1 MNPLPRL
8 LRRATPALAAIAT
21 VATTFATALVTTAA
35 QAQTGYAQTRAG
47 DLPVTLVYPA
57 AAPAQP
63 MDLGPFRLNV
73 AVDAEPLLGRRP
85 LIVLSHGTASDTTSS
100 HHLAA
105 ALAAA
110 GFVVAQ
116 PLHVG
121 DNFRD
126 TSLAGPESFRRRPSE
141 ISHVIDALA
150 SHPAWRERLDLQ
162 RVGVYGMSAGG
173 VSALA
178 LAGAR
183 WRVMSLVRHCQEHA
197 EDDKGFCFNGLTD
210 PTAVAARQARY
221 DAAKGV
227 PDLALPSELTAW
239 HGGRAPQ
246 AGDDPRPDPRVAA
259 VAVAVPVAAIFDPA
273 SLERI
278 RIPVGV
284 VSASHDTLLVPAYH
298 SSHVLRHC
306 GHCRLLMELQGAT
319 HLDVL
324 SPWPASVAAAVGAQQ
339 SRGGELG
346 ANFDPAQRDEA
357 HRRIAAF
364 FAATLA
370 P

>member
-1 MNPLPRL
+1 MNMLPRL
-8 LRRATPALAAIAT
+8 LCRAALALAA
-21 VATTFATALVTTAA
+21 FAATTAA
-35 QAQTGYAQTRAG
+35 QAQTGYAETRAG
-47 DLPVTLVYPA
+47 DLPVTLVYPTA
-57 AAPAQP
+57 ATAQP
-63 MDLGPFRLNV
+63 VDHGPFRLV
-73 AVDAEPLLGRRP
+73 IARDAEPLPGRRR
-85 LIVLSHGTASDTTSS
+85 LIVLSHGTMGDTNSS
-100 HHLAA
+100 HTLAA
-105 ALAAA
+105 TLAAA

-116 PLHVG
+116 PLHTG

-126 TSLAGPESFRRRPSE
+126 ASLAGPESFKRRPGEVSR
-141 ISHVIDALA
+141 VIDALA
-150 SHPAWRERLDLQ
+150 ADPAWRARLDLQ

-173 VSALA
+173 VSALS

-183 WRVMSLVRHCQEHA
+183 WRVLSLVRHCQQHA
-197 EDDKGFCFNGLTD
+197 QDDKGFCFNGLTD
-210 PTAVAARQARY
+210 PAKVAERQARY
-221 DAAKGV
+221 DAARGV
-227 PDLALPSELTAW
+227 PELFLPAELKAW
-239 HGGRAPQ
+239 HGGRAVET
-246 AGDDPRPDPRVAA
+246 GDDPRPDPRVAA
-259 VAVAVPVAAIFDPA
+259 VAVAVPVSAIFDAA
-273 SLERI
+273 SLARI

-284 VSASHDTLLVPAYH
+284 VSASEDTMLVPAYH

-306 GHCRLLMELQGAT
+306 GSCRLLMELKGAT

-324 SPWPASVAAAVGAQQ
+324 SPWPAQVARAVGAQQ